1 MNSTPI
7 SSLVRNDPQQS
18 AAASASREPRVES
31 LDECFVGDGA
41 VLSVS
46 PLPNNAGVLA
56 LVGSAMGMHGSGHGP
71 PASALQTRAFVDAR
85 RVDRFARRRGAAPS
99 TPALP
104 PSASRAHA
112 RSHPAQARC
121 AAAAVG
127 GHGVGHGLGAPFT
140 VWLAESAGG
149 AAPGRSL
156 CELAAADDVSV
167 AAASAASP
175 PARAGETYLLGDGAV
190 WAVDLA
196 RGPEAIFKASVPPP
210 PPSEPSAVPAR
221 IASSR
226 SGPFRAFLVAMQVR
240 SISHWSPHDRV
251 RVVNADP

>member
-1 MNSTPI
+1 
-7 SSLVRNDPQQS
+7 
-18 AAASASREPRVES
+18 
-31 LDECFVGDGA
+31 
-41 VLSVS
+41 
-46 PLPNNAGVLA
+46 
-56 LVGSAMGMHGSGHGP
+56 
-71 PASALQTRAFVDAR
+71 
-85 RVDRFARRRGAAPS
+85 
-99 TPALP
+99 
-104 PSASRAHA
+104 
-112 RSHPAQARC
+112 
-121 AAAAVG
+121 
-127 GHGVGHGLGAPFT
+127 
-140 VWLAESAGG
+140 VWLAASAGG